1 MVTFSAHE
9 RSRARRYA
17 MQAMYQWDLSG
28 TDLPLIRRQFMEAED
43 FSKTDT
49 NYFIELLSEAPKKVD
64 IIDENITKYID
75 RPLEQLDPVERAVLR
90 LATYELLYRLDIPY
104 KVTINEAV
112 KLTKKFGSEQGHAFV
127 NGVLD
132 KAAHKLRAAECKKAG
147 KQAAGR

>member
-147 KQAAGR
+147 KQVADR

>member
-75 RPLEQLDPVERAVLR
+75 RP
-90 LATYELLYRLDIPY
+90 
-104 KVTINEAV
+104 
-112 KLTKKFGSEQGHAFV
+112 
-127 NGVLD
+127 
-132 KAAHKLRAAECKKAG
+132 
-147 KQAAGR
+147 